1 MSLFQSAFDAHLTI
15 SGHQITWR
23 EIIGN
28 AFGMASAI
36 GGLRRRVW
44 AWPVGIVGNVLLF
57 TVFIGTAFS
66 GNTQPLLGQA
76 GRQIL
81 FIVVSAYGWSK
92 WRANRRQAD
101 RSGISAGPAVRPR
114 WSTPRERVLSIA
126 VALVAVLVLAFVF
139 KQIGAG
145 FPAPTWYYFADSW
158 IFVGSALATLAMGR
172 GWIEFWL
179 YWIAVDV
186 VGVPELIHSK
196 YYPSAALYGV
206 YGVLVIYGF
215 FAWRRI
221 VGREKFADPSYEA
234 VGV

>member
-1 MSLFQSAFDAHLTI
+1 MSLFQTAYDAHVTI
-15 SGHQITWR
+15 AGHAITWR

-28 AFGMASAI
+28 VFGFASAI
-36 GGLRRRVW
+36 GGLRRRIW
-44 AWPVGIVGNVLLF
+44 AWPVGIAGNALLF

-66 GNTQPLLGQA
+66 GNTQPLVGQA
-76 GRQIL
+76 CRQIL
-81 FIVVSAYGWSK
+81 FITVSVYGWNK
-92 WRANRRQAD
+92 WRANRRSTAV
-101 RSGISAGPAVRPR
+101 AAPVRPR
-114 WSTPRERVLSIA
+114 WSTPQERLLSIG
-126 VALVAVLVLAFVF
+126 VALAAFLVLAFVF
-139 KQIGAG
+139 KWIGAG

-179 YWIAVDV
+179 YWIAVDL

-196 YYPSAALYGV
+196 FYPSAALYGI

-221 VGREKFADPSYEA
+221 VVREKFADPAYES